1 MAPPHVH
8 PDFDLQSHSVHSDG
22 ALAPTEVVAL
32 AAAAGMRRMA
42 LSDHDT
48 VDGVPEALAAAAE
61 HGLRCSPAAELSAVE
76 GDFEDLHILGYELRH
91 DDPELRATLADFR
104 ADRGRRIEAMAGRLG
119 ELGFA
124 LDREEL
130 DARARAGAPLGRPHL
145 ADAVLRHPGN
155 AAKLEAEEI
164 AGKRELFPAYL
175 VPGARA
181 YVARSRPTVPQA
193 IDVIHAAGGVAV
205 WAHPFWDV
213 EDPETAIA
221 TLERFAAQGLDGVE
235 CFYATHTEGQTRL
248 LYEAAGRLGL
258 LTTGSSDF
266 HGPEHDTFSGFGDF
280 ELHGLEPDLGPIAR

>member
-1 MAPPHVH
+1 MPGAHVQ

-22 ALAPTEVVAL
+22 ALAPAQVVAL
-32 AAAAGMRRMA
+32 AASAGMRLMA

-48 VDGVPEALAAAAE
+48 VDGVAEALAAAAE
-61 HGLRCSPAAELSAVE
+61 HGLHCTPAAELSAVE
-76 GDFEDLHILGYELRH
+76 GDFEDLHVLGYELRH

-104 ADRGRRIEAMAGRLG
+104 ADRGRRIEAMADRLE

-124 LDREEL
+124 LERDEL

-145 ADAVLRHPGN
+145 ADAVLRHPAN
-155 AAKLEAEEI
+155 APKLEAEGI

-213 EDPETAIA
+213 EAPQTAIA
-221 TLERFAAQGLDGVE
+221 TLERFAAAGLDGVE
-235 CFYATHTEGQTRL
+235 CFYATHTEDQTRL
-248 LYEAAGRLGL
+248 LHEAAGRLGL

-266 HGPEHDTFSGFGDF
+266 HGPDHEAFSGFGGF
-280 ELHGLEPDLGPIAR
+280 ELHGLEPDLGPIGR